1 MFYIVGSILMRVRAR
16 LVSVSG
22 KNRKSRKRRGSRTA
36 LSWGYSAGDCTMMG
50 GRRGTFFFFAE
61 YRSGGKKCF
70 NATVSCVIGDKE
82 LCQLEDAE

>member
-1 MFYIVGSILMRVRAR
+1 MLYIVGSINARASALGICKRKKQKIAQKTGFEDRALMG
-16 LVSVSG
+16 LFCG
-22 KNRKSRKRRGSRTA
+22 GLHYDGWTA
-36 LSWGYSAGDCTMMG
+36 WD
-50 GRRGTFFFFAE
+50 FFFFAE